1 MDAQYWADLIRP
13 QYEGARFIVVAD
25 LLVAA
30 RSQIEYLLA
39 QGAQRPFVIAGARGT
54 GEVPTEAQAEMAV
67 LDLDLPADA
76 GSRFMPFLRGLE
88 AATSNLPSDLLARV
102 DAWDPEGTAIVLGP
116 NLLGRQSIGGRL
128 SFGSRR
134 DEWIELEN
142 KTTVDRLW
150 DDAGVRRAPSRI
162 LAIES
167 SELAAAAV
175 ELDWGHGT
183 VWVGDNREGWHGG
196 AEYLR
201 WVRDPLDAG
210 LAYRFLRAHCDQV
223 RVMPFLAGVPCS
235 IHGMVFDD
243 AVIAVRPIEMLVLAV
258 EGGNQLKYV
267 GTASF
272 WDPPPAERRE
282 MRGIARRV
290 GHLLGA
296 EVSFRGI
303 FTVDGVMTRSGFL
316 PTELNPRFGAGLSRA
331 VRGIEGLPLLGLHR
345 AVIEGL
351 QLDYRPADL
360 ESLLVDHAD
369 DQRNASAFYQVPE
382 LPETEFEM
390 SLDISEDGAAVVDD
404 AASGNVSLSWGRG
417 TVGGAVVV
425 KLNAA
430 RVQPGPSAAP
440 LVAAAL
446 AYARRNWPI
455 TMPALT
461 TLERAS

>member
-1 MDAQYWADLIRP
+1 
-13 QYEGARFIVVAD
+13 
-25 LLVAA
+25 
-30 RSQIEYLLA
+30 
-39 QGAQRPFVIAGARGT
+39 
-54 GEVPTEAQAEMAV
+54 
-67 LDLDLPADA
+67 
-76 GSRFMPFLRGLE
+76 
-88 AATSNLPSDLLARV
+88 
-102 DAWDPEGTAIVLGP
+102 
-116 NLLGRQSIGGRL
+116 
-128 SFGSRR
+128 
-134 DEWIELEN
+134 
-142 KTTVDRLW
+142 
-150 DDAGVRRAPSRI
+150 
-162 LAIES
+162 
-167 SELAAAAV
+167 
-175 ELDWGHGT
+175 
-183 VWVGDNREGWHGG
+183 
-196 AEYLR
+196 
-201 WVRDPLDAG
+201 
-210 LAYRFLRAHCDQV
+210 
-223 RVMPFLAGVPCS
+223 
-235 IHGMVFDD
+235 
-243 AVIAVRPIEMLVLAV
+243 
-258 EGGNQLKYV
+258 
-267 GTASF
+267 
-272 WDPPPAERRE
+272 
-282 MRGIARRV
+282 
-290 GHLLGA
+290 
-296 EVSFRGI
+296 
-303 FTVDGVMTRSGFL
+303 MTRSGFL

-446 AYARRNWPI
+446 AYARRTWPI